1 MKHIHRILSVILALA
16 ITLAVPAFAVDVTEN
31 KLLYLTVT
39 QEDIDN
45 ITSAPQVSELTYLAD
60 LMVFDESQIDT
71 FRTYRAIALPYNLSG
86 QIDLTE
92 LFDQDVRVYLYGNVS
107 VSDYNNAVGSP
118 LESKRVVNDIGD
130 SGIIKQLT
138 QTVEDTGIEYA
149 VIGWTNS
156 NAASKGLLCTFDC
169 DESEAQPFYYFKAVC
184 NNFKKVQN
192 SFTPYSIELI
202 DQQTDYVTYYNS
214 MDSATYMDWYLS
226 QDIGERDAD
235 ADYYA
240 VATHVWASTDMV
252 GGEII
257 NVGIKNSVVKNGDEL
272 FDCAPANTAAL
283 DGASISVDLM
293 SGSISASINLSSDPQ
308 VIRDA
313 DYTND
318 TVEWTFYR
326 GTGWN
331 PPGLDNDTFK
341 TLFVWS
347 TDSSNDPYLDIGYRS
362 LTQRGN
368 NPPIYQAW
376 QTVQVSL
383 R

>member
-1 MKHIHRILSVILALA
+1 MKHIYRILSVILSLALV
-16 ITLAVPAFAVDVTEN
+16 LAVPAFAADDTEN

-71 FRTYRAIALPYNLSG
+71 FGTYRAIALPYNLSS
-86 QIDLTE
+86 QIDLTG
-92 LFDQDVRVYLYGNVS
+92 LFDQGVRVYLYGNVS

-130 SGIIKQLT
+130 SGITKQLT
-138 QTVEDTGIEYA
+138 QTIEDTGTEYA

-156 NAASKGLLCTFDC
+156 DAARKGLLCTFDC
-169 DESEAQPFYYFKAVC
+169 DESEVQPFYYFKAVC

-192 SFTPYSIELI
+192 SSTPYSVELI

-214 MDSATYMDWYLS
+214 MDSATHMDWYLS
-226 QDIGERDAD
+226 QDVGERDAN

-240 VATHVWASTDMV
+240 VATHVWASTDMS
-252 GGEII
+252 GAEII
-257 NVGIKNSVVKNGDEL
+257 NVGIKNSVVQNGDEL
-272 FDCAPANTAAL
+272 YDCAPANTSTL
-283 DGASISVDLM
+283 EGASISAELM
-293 SGSISASINLSSDPQ
+293 SGSISASLNLSSDPR
-308 VIRDA
+308 VSRDA

-318 TVEWTFYR
+318 TVEWTFSKR
-326 GTGWN
+326 SGWN
-331 PPGLDNDTFK
+331 PPGLDNDTVK

-347 TDSSNDPYLDIGYRS
+347 TDSSNDPYLNIGYRS

-368 NPPIYQAW
+368 IPPTIQDWA
-376 QTVQVSL
+376 TVRVSL